1 MECGLIG
8 VQGSGK
14 TTLFQ
19 ALTSH
24 AVEVQV
30 GSMKPNLGIADIP
43 DPRLQRLA
51 VHIPPDKIV
60 PATLQVVDIPG
71 VPDGG
76 GATAL
81 NAVLS
86 SIRTVDAVCQV
97 VRCWDDVGLGPAD
110 PVSDIAALEMELVLA
125 DLVVAEG
132 GADKAKRAARSGDRD
147 AKQRLEVLE
156 KSCALLGEETPLRQG
171 TWDDAELALLKSY
184 GMITAKP
191 IMYVANVGEDG
202 VASETEAA
210 KAVAEAAASR
220 GGVSVSLCAT
230 IESEIA
236 ELDEADRGDMLESMG
251 ISEPALGAFA
261 RAANDLLGLTTFY
274 TAGEKEVRAWV
285 ITQGATAPE
294 AAGAIHSDIQRGFIR
309 AECYHV
315 DDLDELKSEKAIKE
329 AGRLRSEGKGYT
341 MQDGDVVH
349 YLFNV

>member
-51 VHIPPDKIV
+51 VHIPPEKII
-60 PATLQVVDIPG
+60 PAMLQVVDIPG

-110 PVSDIAALEMELVLA
+110 PVSDIESLEMELVLA

-156 KSCALLGEETPLRQG
+156 KSCELLGEEKPLRQG
-171 TWDDAELALLKSY
+171 TWDVAEMALLKSY

-191 IMYVANVGEDG
+191 TMYVANVGEDG
-202 VASETEAA
+202 VSGDTASA
-210 KAVAEAAASR
+210 KAVVEAAASR
-220 GGVSVSLCAT
+220 GGVSVALCAT

-251 ISEPALGAFA
+251 ITEPALGSFA

-294 AAGAIHSDIQRGFIR
+294 AAGTIHSDIQRGFIR

>member
-24 AVEVQV
+24 AVEIQV

-43 DPRLQRLA
+43 DLRLTRLA
-51 VHIPPDKIV
+51 VHIPPEKIV

-97 VRCWDDVGLGPAD
+97 VRCWDDAGLGSAD
-110 PVSDIAALEMELVLA
+110 PGSDIASLEMELVLA

-132 GADKAKRAARSGDRD
+132 GADKAKRASRSGDRE
-147 AKQRLEVLE
+147 AKQRFEVLE
-156 KSCALLGEETPLRQG
+156 KSCALLGEEKPLRQG
-171 TWDDAELALLKSY
+171 TWDEAELALLKSY

-191 IMYVANVGEDG
+191 TMYVANVGEDG
-202 VASETEAA
+202 VAGDTPAV

-220 GGVSVSLCAT
+220 GGVSVALCAT
-230 IESEIA
+230 IESEIS
-236 ELDEADRGDMLESMG
+236 ELDESDRGDMLESMG
-251 ISEPALGAFA
+251 ITEPALGAFA

>member
-1 MECGLIG
+1 
-8 VQGSGK
+8 
-14 TTLFQ
+14 
-19 ALTSH
+19 
-24 AVEVQV
+24 
-30 GSMKPNLGIADIP
+30 MKPNLGIADIP

-202 VASETEAA
+202 VTSETEAA

>member
-76 GATAL
+76 GAAAL

-110 PVSDIAALEMELVLA
+110 PVSDISALEMELVLA

-202 VASETEAA
+202 VTNETEAA
-210 KAVAEAAASR
+210 KSVAEAAASR
-220 GGVSVSLCAT
+220 GGVSVCLCAT